1 MTDLLSIGLIVTRK
15 ETTQKGKQTQHH
27 AIINLLPD
35 EEILSPEHKTK
46 WRRVIT
52 EKIPPASCE
61 SSINYLCFVY
71 FVYLRRLHLKPEKFD
86 PIPLVPLDQINFI
99 STLSRLVDREGPTT
113 KQLYS
118 HARALDVLIATLFKR
133 LYNFQS
139 FLMRFALVA
148 RCGNYLSILRDFARD
163 PKACLTRNKNLSKHK
178 TDFAVEWMD
187 GYFGESSKV
196 INTVVVFFR
205 VRAKSAKSKS

>member
-1 MTDLLSIGLIVTRK
+1 MKKSYP
-15 ETTQKGKQTQHH
+15 H
-27 AIINLLPD
+27 
-35 EEILSPEHKTK
+35 EHKTK

-52 EKIPPASCE
+52 EKKIPPASCE

-71 FVYLRRLHLKPEKFD
+71 FVNLRRLHLKPEKFD
-86 PIPLVPLDQINFI
+86 PIPLSASRSQINFI
-99 STLSRLVDREGPTT
+99 STLSRLVDREDPTT

-118 HARALDVLIATLFKR
+118 HALALDVLIATLFKR

-163 PKACLTRNKNLSKHK
+163 LKACLTRNKNLNEHKHK

-187 GYFGESSKV
+187 GRIHRGEFKGYKYRRGL
-196 INTVVVFFR
+196 FFR
-205 VRAKSAKSKS
+205 VRTKSAKSKS

>member
-1 MTDLLSIGLIVTRK
+1 MTTSHHRKNTTNVLREFYKLPLFRLLCVPS
-15 ETTQKGKQTQHH
+15 ET
-27 AIINLLPD
+27 AP
-35 EEILSPEHKTK
+35 KT
-46 WRRVIT
+46 W
-52 EKIPPASCE
+52 
-61 SSINYLCFVY
+61 
-71 FVYLRRLHLKPEKFD
+71 KFD